1 MVWGGRRDSG
11 SSRGPAPDQ
20 PDSWG
25 LLVGSRPLLT
35 RPAKVFNGTVGG
47 ADETP
52 FPSNVSCTP
61 RVVRG
66 LRVFCMRSSQ
76 EILVSLLMLC
86 KLPISSLEFFSKKR
100 ARKKRS
106 LRNMITQPVDP
117 AGSLLSGILP
127 FSRTRPPGPSHPP
140 LPRYLHPSSCAHSQR
155 SGASNTHRVPAS
167 LSCVQSLCCLFTV
180 LVNL

>member
-1 MVWGGRRDSG
+1 MVWGGRRDGG
-11 SSRGPAPDQ
+11 SSGGPAPDQ
-20 PDSWG
+20 PDSGG
-25 LLVGSRPLLT
+25 LLVRGQPPLT

-52 FPSNVSCTP
+52 FPSNMSCTVQ
-61 RVVRG
+61 VVRG
-66 LRVFCMRSSQ
+66 LRVFCMRCSQ
-76 EILVSLLMLC
+76 ETPVSLLMLC
-86 KLPISSLEFFSKKR
+86 KLRISSLEFFSEKR

-106 LRNMITQPVDP
+106 LINTITQPVDP

-127 FSRTRPPGPSHPP
+127 LSRAHPQGPSHPTV
-140 LPRYLHPSSCAHSQR
+140 YLHPSSCAHSQR
-155 SGASNTHRVPAS
+155 SEASNTHRLPAS